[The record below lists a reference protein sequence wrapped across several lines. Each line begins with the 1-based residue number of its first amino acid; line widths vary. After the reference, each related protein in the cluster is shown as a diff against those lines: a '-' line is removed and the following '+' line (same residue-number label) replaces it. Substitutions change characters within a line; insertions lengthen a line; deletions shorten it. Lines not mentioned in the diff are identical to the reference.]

1 MNGIAEMNQ
10 VIMVAERVY
19 KQLNVRAKVVD
30 TLSSA
35 QERLI
40 TLEAEAVTTRQK
52 FYMQQS
58 KVNAEIRQGTK
69 NQTHFNNAIKQGA
82 EEQKQL
88 IDEIRKL
95 NKNDYWKV
103 GLKAGKRI
111 YSSAVGDAMS
121 LNKMEQLVM
130 ARSGSPELGKYYI
143 QDWKKTARQTGTNF
157 NDQMKLG
164 MSFMPQV
171 KNPRQVNDLMKLSQQ
186 IAAFDVSGKGSAGAA
201 EAIKSLMGGDSSPLS
216 KQMDIPKSVIE
227 KKFGIVD
234 AAKSG
239 DLDKFIQKF
248 KEMLEYMSMG
258 EKQYKM
264 LMDTPA
270 MKAEAAVNGFKNSLA
285 EAGMTAMQLLAPQLE
300 RVNQWLQST
309 QGQTFFMS
317 LGTTIATVT
326 TKFIEFIQW
335 LNEGG
340 RAVNFLT
347 QLISPRLLSIASI
360 LGLVALS
367 SKIIVPVLG
376 AASQGLAILSGWI
389 TRASVSTTA
398 LTVGQSTQIIQ
409 SQMCVGSAM
418 QQATATGVM
427 GASATTASGAVTGL
441 SWAVRGLSIALKA
454 ASVIGIVLI
463 FADLIG
469 MAINAGNASNTAAGA
484 WSNSMYA
491 MDLSTMQAAQNIQ
504 NNLHNMASSAIKSA
518 KTINAA
524 TGLAKIPSE
533 VKLNPNGGGTV
544 VIDGRTFTKDKDGTV
559 YEKKQGTERSA
570 YYNQNVDLSGLD
582 KVLSGNF
589 ETTVTMSTFA
599 PQNVKPLAMNSKG
612 LLYYSGYGEAEK
624 LIIEHNTKTHN
635 EKVTNPVDI
644 NSVHQYLG
652 QKFEEEK
659 RNKKLEDLQKDFEG
673 WKYEPTTPSKVD
685 NIGKVDSVGKI
696 EEPVEIG
703 SEDIKV
709 MRELAEMRHVQNFV
723 TLTPTVQVTTGD
735 INHPTDIN
743 TIINQIENKL
753 EEQFIGAA
761 QGVYGY

>member
-19 KQLNVRAKVVD
+19 KQLNVRAKVVN

-69 NQTHFNNAIKQGA
+69 NQTNFNNAIKQGA

-347 QLISPRLLSIASI
+347 QLVSPQLLRIASI

-376 AASQGLAILSGWI
+376 VASQGLAILSGWI

-398 LTVGQSTQIIQ
+398 LTTSQSTQIIQ

-418 QQATATGVM
+418 QQATATGVL
-427 GASATTASGAVTGL
+427 STATNIANRSVNGL

-454 ASVIGIVLI
+454 ASVVGIISVL
-463 FADLIG
+463 ADIAGIALTS
-469 MAINAGNASNTAAGA
+469 GNASEDAANLWNG
-484 WSNSMYA
+484 SMLA
-491 MDLSTMQAAQNIQ
+491 MDATTVMACQNIEK
-504 NNLHNMASSAIKSA
+504 NLRNMAKSAIEKA
-518 KTINAA
+518 RTVNAA
-524 TGLAKIPSE
+524 TGTAKMPNE
-533 VKLNPNGGGTV
+533 VTLNPEGGGTV
-544 VIDGRTFTKDKDGTV
+544 VYDDVKYIKDKNGKLWE
-559 YEKKQGTERSA
+559 EKMVESEVPLKTWEE
-570 YYNQNVDLSGLD
+570 V
-582 KVLSGNF
+582 V
-589 ETTVTMSTFA
+589 ST
-599 PQNVKPLAMNSKG
+599 
-612 LLYYSGYGEAEK
+612 K
-624 LIIEHNTKTHN
+624 LIPNDAPKLENFATALKGVKWSYLWDSPVKGEDLLPSTTK
-635 EKVTNPVDI
+635 KVKTLVRHTNI
-644 NSVHQYLG
+644 NPADKMSALNHLNA
-652 QKFEEEK
+652 KFEEEK
-659 RNKKLEDLQKDFEG
+659 RQKKLDELSRNIDKTN
-673 WKYEPTTPSKVD
+673 YEPITPTKVD
-685 NIGKVDSVGKI
+685 KIGKVDSVGKI

-709 MRELAEMRHVQNFV
+709 MRELAEMRHIQNFV

-735 INHPTDIN
+735 INHSTDIN